1 MLNDFDFQG
10 VKFRYMVIWD
20 VSGFYAKEKY
30 VVEGAFQT
38 EYSAK
43 QYYDFVQEIGTIN
56 KNHRFIIEVDDNGK
70 VSKIK

>member
-20 VSGFYAKEKY
+20 VSDFYAKEKY

-38 EYSAK
+38 KYSAK
-43 QYYDFVQEIGTIN
+43 QYYDFLQEIGTI
-56 KNHRFIIEVDDNGK
+56 KRNHRFIIEVDDNGK